1 MFKILIVDDDP
12 TLRLLLKRTL
22 QNQGYD
28 VILASNGEEGIAQAQ
43 LHPPALIIC
52 DWMMSEMDGL
62 EVCRRIKADPELS
75 TAFFIL
81 LTAKGKGI
89 EKEAV
94 EERVKG
100 LDAGADEFLS
110 KPVEMEEVKA
120 RVRAGLRLYE
130 LNQKLQTLNQDLQ
143 TQKQAMEKA
152 NHKLQAE
159 LDEAAAYVLSLLP
172 SPLKGTVSSEA
183 VFIPSAR
190 LGGDCFDFYW
200 LYDGI
205 LGIYLLDVSGHGVGA
220 ALLSVAVLNFLRSQP
235 ISEVNFLQPSQ
246 VLKALNDNFQMDNH
260 NDKYFTIWYGVYD
273 QYSRQ
278 LVYASAGHPPA
289 VILSGTPE
297 NIQVKRLVSSGL
309 PIGFLPDSEFDN
321 CYLNIEE
328 NSSLYIFS
336 DGAYEIHQPDGKIWG
351 IDAFI
356 SLLTNCRQKNTSNLN
371 EILQHIRNLNH
382 GQSFEDDLSLLKIN
396 FN

>member
-1 MFKILIVDDDP
+1 MFKILIVDDDH

-43 LHPPALIIC
+43 LHRPALIIC

-75 TAFFIL
+75 TTFFIL

-94 EERVKG
+94 EERVEG
-100 LDAGADEFLS
+100 LDAGADEFVS

-130 LNQKLQTLNQDLQ
+130 LNQKLQTVNQDFQ
-143 TQKQAMEKA
+143 IQKQALEKA

-159 LDEAAAYVLSLLP
+159 LDEAAAYVRSLLP
-172 SPLKGTVSSEA
+172 VPLKGTVSTEA
-183 VFIPSAR
+183 VFLPSAR

-205 LGIYLLDVSGHGVGA
+205 LGIYLLDISGHGVGA

-235 ISEVNFLQPSQ
+235 ISEVNFLHPNLR
-246 VLKALNDNFQMDNH
+246 LK
-260 NDKYFTIWYGVYD
+260 K
-273 QYSRQ
+273 
-278 LVYASAGHPPA
+278 
-289 VILSGTPE
+289 
-297 NIQVKRLVSSGL
+297 
-309 PIGFLPDSEFDN
+309 
-321 CYLNIEE
+321 
-328 NSSLYIFS
+328 S
-336 DGAYEIHQPDGKIWG
+336 DD
-351 IDAFI
+351 
-356 SLLTNCRQKNTSNLN
+356 
-371 EILQHIRNLNH
+371 
-382 GQSFEDDLSLLKIN
+382 
-396 FN
+396 